1 MTDEDI
7 FMQKRLLDLSE
18 QSYRNSHYTFTGF
31 LTLAEQDLF
40 YQLLA
45 QRPGMEYTISGGS
58 EGCERCL
65 IRFGSEESLGYE
77 EPFPIVC
84 LEIAPAL
91 KKFAEDL
98 GHRDFLGALMHLGI
112 DRSTLGDIRL
122 GDGKA
127 YLFCLA
133 KVSGYI
139 VENLTKIRHTVVR
152 CRILDEI
159 PEQSKPQVTEETIIV
174 SSLRL
179 DGIVAKLYHLS
190 RSQSLLLFREK
201 KVFVDGRCM
210 ENNSGI
216 CKEGSIVSVRGY
228 GRFVYQGLV
237 HETKKGNLSIQI
249 GRYGGVH

>member
-1 MTDEDI
+1 MEKDEFFIKRIRELANLSYQRDI
-7 FMQKRLLDLSE
+7 VTFSDFLNLNEQNIINDRKNQMPGVVVECFGGYEQAERQMAAFHPDALLFPWKYPICCLKVE
-18 QSYRNSHYTFTGF
+18 P
-31 LTLAEQDLF
+31 LAAKF
-40 YQLLA
+40 
-45 QRPGMEYTISGGS
+45 
-58 EGCERCL
+58 
-65 IRFGSEESLGYE
+65 SEELT
-77 EPFPIVC
+77 
-84 LEIAPAL
+84 
-91 KKFAEDL
+91 
-98 GHRDFLGALMHLGI
+98 HRDFLGALMHLGI

-122 GDGKA
+122 SDGKA

-133 KVSGYI
+133 KVSDYI

-159 PEQSKPQVTEETIIV
+159 PEQSKPQVTEETLIV

-201 KVFVDGRCM
+201 KVYVDGRCM

>member
-1 MTDEDI
+1 M
-7 FMQKRLLDLSE
+7 
-18 QSYRNSHYTFTGF
+18 
-31 LTLAEQDLF
+31 
-40 YQLLA
+40 
-45 QRPGMEYTISGGS
+45 
-58 EGCERCL
+58 
-65 IRFGSEESLGYE
+65 
-77 EPFPIVC
+77 
-84 LEIAPAL
+84 
-91 KKFAEDL
+91 
-98 GHRDFLGALMHLGI
+98 
-112 DRSTLGDIRL
+112 
-122 GDGKA
+122 
-127 YLFCLA
+127 
-133 KVSGYI
+133 
-139 VENLTKIRHTVVR
+139 ENLTKIRHTVVR

-159 PEQSKPQVTEETIIV
+159 PEQSKPQVTEETLIV

-228 GRFVYQGLV
+228 GRFVYQGLA